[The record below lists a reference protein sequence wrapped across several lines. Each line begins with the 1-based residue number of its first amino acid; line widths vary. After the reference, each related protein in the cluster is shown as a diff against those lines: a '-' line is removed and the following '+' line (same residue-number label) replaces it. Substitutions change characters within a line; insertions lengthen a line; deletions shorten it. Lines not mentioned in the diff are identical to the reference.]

1 MAENND
7 AVSVDSL
14 SDGENN
20 GPHRRLDFAGNYGG
34 AARTRLFT
42 GHTEKTPRFYMQA
55 EDNRMPDRPCM
66 ATITWRGRF
75 LASDIFSKHSVLQ
88 RSTTKAW
95 MFTEE
100 DQWGSDSNFPQ
111 STAKTTC

>member
-55 EDNRMPDRPCM
+55 EDNRMPDRPCT
-66 ATITWRGRF
+66 ATITRRGRF
-75 LASDIFSKHSVLQ
+75 LASDIFEAL
-88 RSTTKAW
+88 RAAEIATKAW